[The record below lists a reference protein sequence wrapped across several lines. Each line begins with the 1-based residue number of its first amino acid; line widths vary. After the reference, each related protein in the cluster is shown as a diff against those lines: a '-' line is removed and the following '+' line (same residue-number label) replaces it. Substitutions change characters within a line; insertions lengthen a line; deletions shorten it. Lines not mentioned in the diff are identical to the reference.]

1 MEHPAHVGI
10 FNIGTGKAST
20 FNEMANAVIG
30 WHGKGEITY
39 IPFPEELKDSYQS
52 FTEADIS
59 KLRDVGYGAAFVD
72 PSSGVRA
79 YLDRLDEIK

>member
-1 MEHPAHVGI
+1 MGKERSPI
-10 FNIGTGKAST
+10 FR
-20 FNEMANAVIG
+20 
-30 WHGKGEITY
+30 
-39 IPFPEELKDSYQS
+39 FPELKDRYQS